1 MHFDFVDIG
10 TSNFQTSI
18 SELNI
23 NPDFTILLVEPVSMY
38 LNQFR
43 KHTNQNV
50 YLCECAVSDIR
61 GEDTMY
67 YLTEE
72 FIESNL
78 PEHDYLRGCNSIGA
92 PHSMVIDALTL
103 IDSDISVLQTEKVEK
118 ITFDDLCSRYSIT
131 SIGKLKIDVERHEHA
146 ILPSVLEKI
155 RTGMKINS
163 LFVEHYPNDV
173 NYHLK
178 QDLFSSIEKCGY
190 ERIDYDFD
198 VSLIKNET
206 NCSM

>member
-18 SELNI
+18 SELYT
-23 NPDFTILLVEPVSMY
+23 NPDFNILLVEPVSMY
-38 LNQFR
+38 LNQF
-43 KHTNQNV
+43 KKYTNQNV
-50 YLCECAVSDIR
+50 YLCECAISDIH

-78 PEHDYLRGCNSIGA
+78 PDHDYLKGCNSIGA
-92 PHSMVIDALTL
+92 PHSMVLDALTKIGADL
-103 IDSDISVLQTEKVEK
+103 SVLREDKVEK
-118 ITFDDLCSRYSIT
+118 ITFDDLCSRYNIT

-146 ILPSVLEKI
+146 ILPSVLSKI
-155 RTGMKINS
+155 QNGMKINS
-163 LFVEHYPNDV
+163 LLVEHYTSDV

-198 VSLIKNET
+198 VSLIKK
-206 NCSM
+206 

>member
-1 MHFDFVDIG
+1 
-10 TSNFQTSI
+10 
-18 SELNI
+18 
-23 NPDFTILLVEPVSMY
+23 
-38 LNQFR
+38 
-43 KHTNQNV
+43 
-50 YLCECAVSDIR
+50 
-61 GEDTMY
+61 
-67 YLTEE
+67 
-72 FIESNL
+72 
-78 PEHDYLRGCNSIGA
+78 
-92 PHSMVIDALTL
+92 MVIDALTL

-206 NCSM
+206 NISM